1 MNPNS
6 NTKKKMM
13 EWMNNDSNTLSE
25 EDIEKWAKKI
35 TDDDNIPHYLEN
47 TNLEKIQQEIVNVCI
62 RQNIMEDVLKKLM
75 DYRYVDKIGDVIRG
89 KHVRWIR
96 LSKIPTISHSPLTN
110 GGIVTDIKFL
120 ETGTYLLV
128 KNVRNQFIQYKYDDC
143 ITFQKL
149 SVDELLLL
157 SIQQEK

>member
-1 MNPNS
+1 MNSNS

-13 EWMNNDSNTLSE
+13 EWMNNDSNTLSG
-25 EDIEKWAKKI
+25 EDIEKWARKVA
-35 TDDDNIPHYLEN
+35 DDDNIPHYLEN
-47 TNLEKIQQEIVNVCI
+47 KNMEKIQQDIVNVCI
-62 RQNIMEDVLKKLM
+62 RENIMEDVLNKLM
-75 DYRYVDKIGDVIRG
+75 DYRYVDKTGDVIRG

-96 LSKIPTISHSPLTN
+96 LSKIPAISHSPLTN

-120 ETGTYLLV
+120 ENVTYILV

-157 SIQQEK
+157 SIQQT